1 MRLEVGVLFFL
12 ILNLV
17 MYGCHGCGKEFD
29 KAQGL
34 HRHMNY
40 CERAKTINQASNRT
54 LQAATHKPS
63 HAKLPRRQNNS
74 QVENERRELR
84 RQLNEDESEA
94 RLETSE
100 EGPPV
105 DFEPND
111 PGAGP
116 SNAQLQA
123 APPLYTRS
131 GRLQSR
137 SHLDLDDVH
146 PHLHPLPH
154 LPLHLYL
161 SWCRPPRNP

>member
-17 MYGCHGCGKEFD
+17 MYSCHGCGKEFD

-131 GRLQSR
+131 GRVRKIPGAYKDFLPAYGR
-137 SHLDLDDVH
+137 IAMTHDLRRLVA
-146 PHLHPLPH
+146 PKPQ
-154 LPLHLYL
+154 
-161 SWCRPPRNP
+161 PPRP